1 VPETT
6 TNPLIP
12 PFYDLIWAVFPVLS
26 IALAI
31 VALVSI
37 SRTAHRS
44 RTEVVAWVAFVVVA
58 PVVGSVA
65 WLLVRASLRRGQM
78 TTAQSTTAD
87 TTKAAPRGT
96 ASHPVS

>member
-12 PFYDLIWAVFPVLS
+12 AYYDLVWVVAPALS

-37 SRTAHRS
+37 SRTAQRS

-65 WLLVRASLRRGQM
+65 WLLVKASLRR
-78 TTAQSTTAD
+78 AEAE

-96 ASHPVS
+96 ASSPVN